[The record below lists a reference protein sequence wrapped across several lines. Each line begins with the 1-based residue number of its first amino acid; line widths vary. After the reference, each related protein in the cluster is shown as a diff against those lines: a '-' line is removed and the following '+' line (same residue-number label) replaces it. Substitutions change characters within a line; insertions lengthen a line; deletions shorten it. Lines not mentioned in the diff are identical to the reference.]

1 MPLSEEEFTAIVDR
15 GCPHCKGAHLELE
28 ALVVQRMPLLEGEPY
43 GSPSWGYKGE
53 DLVRGTFR
61 IACDGCKAELYAAT
75 GWRNRMPTASRCNRR
90 WSMPACTCR
99 TCPRCDATDGVARAL
114 DTENALPLPTGC
126 TGCGS
131 KLVTATAY
139 VPAVV
144 TYEGK
149 RANKAR
155 TQTAPE
161 DPGFH
166 TVRVEC
172 KECKKVGELRDPCP
186 LCGGAPD

>member
-1 MPLSEEEFTAIVDR
+1 MVLRPFR
-15 GCPHCKGAHLELE
+15 GG
-28 ALVVQRMPLLEGEPY
+28 
-43 GSPSWGYKGE
+43 
-53 DLVRGTFR
+53 VRGTFR
-61 IACDGCKAELYAAT
+61 IACDRCKKELFTAT
-75 GWRNRMPTASRCNRR
+75 A
-90 WSMPACTCR
+90 
-99 TCPRCDATDGVARAL
+99 CPRCAAPDGVARAL
-114 DTENALPLPTGC
+114 STENAMPLPTGC

-144 TYEGK
+144 IYEGK

-155 TQTAPE
+155 TQTAPG

-166 TVRVEC
+166 TLRVEC

-186 LCGGAPD
+186 LCGGPA

>member
-1 MPLSEEEFTAIVDR
+1 VLELWHRHVMPLSEEEFTVIVDR
-15 GCPHCKGAHLELE
+15 GCPDCSGTSLEIE

-61 IACDGCKAELYAAT
+61 IACDRCKKTLFTAT
-75 GWRNRMPTASRCNRR
+75 A
-90 WSMPACTCR
+90 
-99 TCPRCDATDGVARAL
+99 CPRCAAADGVARAL
-114 DTENALPLPTGC
+114 ESENAMPLPTGC

-131 KLVTATAY
+131 KLVTAMAY
-139 VPAVV
+139 VPAIVI
-144 TYEGK
+144 YEGK

-166 TVRVEC
+166 TLRVEC
-172 KECKKVGELRDPCP
+172 KECKTVGELRDPCP
-186 LCGGAPD
+186 LCGGGPS

>member
-1 MPLSEEEFTAIVDR
+1 MPLSEDEFTVMVVR
-15 GCPHCKGAHLELE
+15 GCPDCTRAHLLVE

-43 GSPSWGYKGE
+43 GSPAWAYKGE

-61 IACDGCKAELYAAT
+61 IACNGCEKELFAS
-75 GWRNRMPTASRCNRR
+75 TA
-90 WSMPACTCR
+90 
-99 TCPRCDATDGVARAL
+99 CPRCDAAGGVTRAL
-114 DTENALPLPTGC
+114 ETENAMPLPTGC

-144 TYEGK
+144 IYEGK
-149 RANKAR
+149 RASKAR
-155 TQTAPE
+155 AQTSPE

-166 TVRVEC
+166 TLRVEC
-172 KECKKVGELRDPCP
+172 KECKKVSELREPCP
-186 LCGGAPD
+186 LCGGAAS